1 MPAPCKDKHKSCNVW
16 AARGDCHVRA
26 LYMMKYCKR
35 ACNLCRSIGLYQI
48 SKLLTSHFSC
58 QLSQIL
64 PGYASIFSFK
74 CIIFFQSPRIK
85 IRHALTSTLTA
96 PDWLKKAIVIFFL
109 NSCTRNAHWAVKLVT
124 QVTHSSRLLFLCFS
138 SLFSSRSL
146 GCHATLPFPLGWASR
161 DIPKNSC
168 EGDESSSSPLSSWL
182 GKEVRSEGVK
192 PNLRG
197 SSSGRWL
204 KRGEHLGTNFDFSVV
219 NFEVIV
225 QFLAKKYVIII
236 LQYAILLRSRTFRYF
251 REGKIF
257 LLRNFQQIKL

>member
-1 MPAPCKDKHKSCNVW
+1 MPAPCKDKHKSCNAW

-35 ACNLCRSIGLYQI
+35 TCNLCRSIGLYQI

-74 CIIFFQSPRIK
+74 CIIFFQSPRFK

-124 QVTHSSRLLFLCFS
+124 QVTHSSRLLFLCFFQ
-138 SLFSSRSL
+138 SLSQPFFGMSRNIAVSL
-146 GCHATLPFPLGWASR
+146 GVSVAWH
-161 DIPKNSC
+161 PK
-168 EGDESSSSPLSSWL
+168 E
-182 GKEVRSEGVK
+182 
-192 PNLRG
+192 
-197 SSSGRWL
+197 
-204 KRGEHLGTNFDFSVV
+204 
-219 NFEVIV
+219 
-225 QFLAKKYVIII
+225 
-236 LQYAILLRSRTFRYF
+236 
-251 REGKIF
+251 
-257 LLRNFQQIKL
+257 

>member
-1 MPAPCKDKHKSCNVW
+1 MPAPCKDKLKSCNAW

-35 ACNLCRSIGLYQI
+35 TCNLCRSIGLYQI

-74 CIIFFQSPRIK
+74 CIIFFQSPRFK

-96 PDWLKKAIVIFFL
+96 PDWLKKAIAIFFL

-124 QVTHSSRLLFLCFS
+124 QVMHSSRLLTLCFS
-138 SLFSSRSL
+138 SLFRSRSL

-192 PNLRG
+192 TKFTRLEYWTMIEE
-197 SSSGRWL
+197 GR
-204 KRGEHLGTNFDFSVV
+204 T
-219 NFEVIV
+219 V

-251 REGKIF
+251 SEGMRQINLF
-257 LLRNFQQIKL
+257 LV